1 MIAHMQ
7 WFTSCELYYQGIYFY
22 PFLLNNSVGL
32 REGKGIQGLHM
43 KAELRREED
52 TEAEPKQEEDTSQN
66 LADRISK
73 SKPLHLRC
81 KIMTLQIT

>member
-1 MIAHMQ
+1 
-7 WFTSCELYYQGIYFY
+7 
-22 PFLLNNSVGL
+22 
-32 REGKGIQGLHM
+32 M

-81 KIMTLQIT
+81 KIMTSQIT